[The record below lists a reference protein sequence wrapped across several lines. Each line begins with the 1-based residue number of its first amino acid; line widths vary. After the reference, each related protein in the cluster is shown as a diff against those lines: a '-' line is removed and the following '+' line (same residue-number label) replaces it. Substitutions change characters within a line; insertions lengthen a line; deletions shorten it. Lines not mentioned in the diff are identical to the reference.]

1 MLGGMMIFDV
11 QMSKQKRGVRGK
23 DKASYFQPL
32 HAFSS
37 GDRAAHFGLGS
48 YNKNVTVK
56 VVWPSS
62 GRTAEVATVLT
73 NKVLT
78 LIEPSGVSTD
88 SLQEHVEPCPTLYID
103 SVNKQPTVGEIIINK
118 DKTSVKYDPGKD
130 FIIRSK
136 INLSMK
142 LECDQVDKW
151 Q

>member
-1 MLGGMMIFDV
+1 M
-11 QMSKQKRGVRGK
+11 
-23 DKASYFQPL
+23 
-32 HAFSS
+32 
-37 GDRAAHFGLGS
+37 
-48 YNKNVTVK
+48 
-56 VVWPSS
+56 WPSS

-118 DKTSVKYDPGKD
+118 DRTSVKYDPGKD
-130 FIIRSK
+130 FIIHYWSK
-136 INLSMK
+136 INLSIK
-142 LECDQVDKW
+142 LECDQADKW